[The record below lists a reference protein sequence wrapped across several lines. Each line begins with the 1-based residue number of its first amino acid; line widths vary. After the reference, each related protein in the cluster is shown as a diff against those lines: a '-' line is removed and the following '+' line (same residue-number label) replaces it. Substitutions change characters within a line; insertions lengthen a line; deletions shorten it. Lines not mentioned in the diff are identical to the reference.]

1 MDTKPLSCKNDETP
15 NICFPTPTCFL
26 RYHTLELENY
36 FRFETSAEPAE
47 LAYASILMISSID
60 LSAMPIDSS
69 VVP

>member
-1 MDTKPLSCKNDETP
+1 MDTKPLSCKNDETQ

-26 RYHTLELENY
+26 RYHALELKNY
-36 FRFETSAEPAE
+36 FRLETSAEPAE